1 MKNQVISFQE
11 THQFSS
17 LVSDYLS
24 GDSKL
29 KPFYNL
35 PPEIVSFEKMFD
47 QRKQFECNREVLVKV
62 LRKQYENL
70 LDSDTDA
77 NKTTFSAIASLT
89 SGNTFTVT
97 TGHQLNIFTGPL
109 YSLYKILTTIKLAD
123 ILNEK
128 YPDKKVVPV
137 FWMASE
143 DHDFDEINHL
153 HVFGKKY
160 EWNYPAKGAAG
171 RLPTDGIEQIAAELK
186 TVFRDSV
193 EMLEYFEKA
202 YKESDTLSEATRKI
216 MHHLFGSFG
225 LVIIDGDD
233 PELKELF
240 IPEMERELIDNT
252 AYHSVMSTS
261 AQLQSNY
268 KVQVQPR
275 EINLFYL
282 ENNLR
287 ERIVK
292 TENGTFQVLNS
303 DISFSETELREALRV
318 TPQKFSPNV
327 VMRPLYQEKILPNLA
342 YIGGPGELNY
352 WLQYKQMF
360 EKFNISFPVL
370 MLRNCMMLIDN
381 STLSKIGK
389 IGLKP
394 EELFKSTDSLV
405 FELIE
410 NSTEVPLHTDHVHA
424 GIIKLFDELSGNYK
438 HIDATL
444 VPAIEAEK
452 QKTVK
457 SIQTLEEKA
466 RRSLKKKNETLVNQL
481 KSVKEKLFPGNG
493 LQERHENGL
502 AFFQLYGNSF
512 IRELYQHTDPFRR
525 EFLILTDED
534 SRS

>member
-17 LVSDYLS
+17 LVSDYLL

-35 PPEIVSFEKMFD
+35 PPEIASFDKMFD
-47 QRKQFECNREVLVKV
+47 QRKQFECNRQVLVKA
-62 LRKQYENL
+62 LHNQYKNL
-70 LDSDTDA
+70 LSSNTDA
-77 NKTTFSAIASLT
+77 GKITSSAIDSL
-89 SGNTFTVT
+89 SSENTFTVT

-123 ILNEK
+123 SLNEK
-128 YPDKKVVPV
+128 YEDNKVIPV

-143 DHDFDEINHL
+143 DHDFEEINHL

-160 EWNYPAKGAAG
+160 EWDYPAKGAAG
-171 RLPTDGIEQIAAELK
+171 RLSTTGIEQVASELK
-186 TVFRDSV
+186 AVFRDSV

-202 YKESDTLSEATRKI
+202 YAESNTLAEATRKI
-216 MHHLFGSFG
+216 MHHLFGSYG

-233 PELKELF
+233 PELKQLF
-240 IPEMERELIDNT
+240 VPEMERDIYEGT
-252 AYHSVMSTS
+252 AYHAVMSTS
-261 AQLQSNY
+261 AQLQLNY

-282 ENNLR
+282 DNNLR
-287 ERIVK
+287 ERIVNS
-292 TENGTFQVLNS
+292 ENGTFQVLNS
-303 DISFSETELREALRV
+303 DISFSDAELRKALHE

-352 WLQYKQMF
+352 WLQYIQMF
-360 EKFNISFPVL
+360 EKFNISFPLL
-370 MLRNCMMLIDN
+370 MLRNCMMVIDS
-381 STLSKIGK
+381 STLTKIGK

-394 EELFKSTDSLV
+394 TELFKSTDSLL

-410 NSTEVPLHTDHVHA
+410 NSTEVPLHTDHVQA
-424 GIIKLFDELSGNYK
+424 GILKLFEELSGNYK
-438 HIDATL
+438 QVDPTL

-452 QKTVK
+452 QKFVK
-457 SIQTLEEKA
+457 AVQTLEEKA
-466 RRSLKKKNETLVNQL
+466 RRSLKKKNETIVNQL

-502 AFFQLYGNSF
+502 PFFQLYGNSF
-512 IRELYQHTDPFRR
+512 IKELYQHTDPFRK
-525 EFLILTDED
+525 EFLIITDEE
-534 SRS
+534 